1 MSLYALL
8 EAQSEAS
15 PRIFAAFAELADH
28 AYAPGKWTVKEVLG
42 HLIDDERVWGYRM
55 LCVARRE
62 PLALPGFDEN
72 LYAREGGF
80 RDRTLS
86 DLVEEFQA
94 VRRATVLLLRSLQR
108 GLAPCRHRERL
119 PRHGPG
125 PRPHDRGPRA
135 HHHRILE
142 ERYLR
147 AWRSA
152 PPLPAVHPPGN
163 PRGSRRSGPR
173 ARRR

>member
-1 MSLYALL
+1 MSPSPSGRPEAGEYAAYAAEELALLEGDDAASLL

-94 VRRATVLLLRSLQR
+94 VRRATVLLLRSLPAGAWLHAGTVNGYRATVR
-108 GLAPCRHRERL
+108 GLAFMIAAHER
-119 PRHGPG
+119 
-125 PRPHDRGPRA
+125 

-142 ERYLR
+142 ERYL
-147 AWRSA
+147 
-152 PPLPAVHPPGN
+152 
-163 PRGSRRSGPR
+163 
-173 ARRR
+173 